1 MKLVYIIGVAA
12 VVAVIIIV
20 ACYYKNEEFSTLFF
34 STNDKIIENYP
45 TPPQNVLVTDVNGNF
60 SVSNDLGLQH
70 LTVAGNA
77 QLENLSVK
85 NRNILNVLDEL
96 KAKIDAANAR
106 LNSVNATTNAAAAAI
121 TLTDKQLKGLFCQ
134 LWDGING
141 CSYK

>member
-1 MKLVYIIGVAA
+1 MKLVYIAA
-12 VVAVIIIV
+12 VVVVIIIV
-20 ACYYKNEEFSTLFF
+20 ARYYKNEEFS
-34 STNDKIIENYP
+34 STNAQIIENYP

-134 LWDGING
+134 MWDGING
-141 CSYK
+141 CLYK

>member
-12 VVAVIIIV
+12 VVIIITITR
-20 ACYYKNEEFSTLFF
+20 YYKNEEFSYK
-34 STNDKIIENYP
+34 DAQIIENYP
-45 TPPQNVLVTDVNGNF
+45 TPPQNVITSDTNGNL

-70 LTVAGNA
+70 LTVTGNA

-106 LNSVNATTNAAAAAI
+106 LISVNTTTNAAAAAI
-121 TLTDKQLKGLFCQ
+121 TLTDKKLKGLYCQ
-134 LWDGING
+134 MWDGING
-141 CSYK
+141 CLYK

>member
-1 MKLVYIIGVAA
+1 MKLVYIAA
-12 VVAVIIIV
+12 VVVVIIIV
-20 ACYYKNEEFSTLFF
+20 ARYYKNEEFS

-45 TPPQNVLVTDVNGNF
+45 TAPQNVVIADANGNL
-60 SVSNDLGLQH
+60 SVTNDLGLQH

-134 LWDGING
+134 MWDGING
-141 CSYK
+141 CLYK